1 MIRRTASALVLSAT
15 VLAAQS
21 PFEGSIVMKMGGDGD
36 KPREV
41 SYFVK
46 AGKIRMEMAGARG
59 ETMAMIMNPS
69 EKELLI
75 LMPAQKMYMVQAMG
89 AAADAAAKSKPPTMT
104 RTGKT
109 ETIAGYKCE
118 YVTVTTE
125 DGASSDVCVARGIGA
140 FRMPSSGGR
149 GGPPKAEAWQGALGD
164 GGFPLKVRKGDQI
177 ILEVTKLEKRTLDAA
192 LFEPPEGFHKMDM
205 GSMMKRRP

>member
-15 VLAAQS
+15 VLGAQS
-21 PFEGSIVMKMGGDGD
+21 RFEGSIAMNMAGDGG

-46 AGKIRMEMAGARG
+46 GGKIRMEMAGARG
-59 ETMAMIMNPS
+59 EQMTMIMNPAA
-69 EKELLI
+69 KEMLI

-89 AAADAAAKSKPPTMT
+89 AAADAAEKSKPPTIA

-118 YVTVTTE
+118 YVTVTAE
-125 DGASSDVCVARGIGA
+125 DGISSDVCVAKGIGA

-149 GGPPKAEAWQGALGD
+149 GGPPKAEPWQGALGD
-164 GGFPLKVRKGDQI
+164 GGFPLKVVKGGKVM
-177 ILEVTKLEKRTLDAA
+177 LEVTNLEKKTLDAA
-192 LFEPPEGFHKMDM
+192 QFEPPEGYRKMDM
-205 GSMMKRRP
+205 GGMMRRRP